1 MPYESLIKRGQKE
14 IKKGNDFASNI
25 PRDTKVSKT
34 QLSKITK
41 SGRFLGAL
49 VGKLLSLLD
58 HKEQIFLVSFHSL
71 SNIEIIQYF
80 NCKPTFNGVYERDN
94 FLRVEEE
101 AYFLNFDDAKK

>member
-1 MPYESLIKRGQKE
+1 MPYESLVKRVQKE

-25 PRDTKVSKT
+25 PRDTKLSKA

-58 HKEQIFLVSFHSL
+58 HKEQIFLVSFHAL

-80 NCKPTFNGVYERDN
+80 NYKSTFDGVYERDN

-101 AYFLNFDDAKK
+101 ALFSKF

>member
-58 HKEQIFLVSFHSL
+58 HKEQIFLVSFHAL
-71 SNIEIIQYF
+71 SNIKLFNISIINLHLMVFMKEI
-80 NCKPTFNGVYERDN
+80 TSLE
-94 FLRVEEE
+94 
-101 AYFLNFDDAKK
+101 